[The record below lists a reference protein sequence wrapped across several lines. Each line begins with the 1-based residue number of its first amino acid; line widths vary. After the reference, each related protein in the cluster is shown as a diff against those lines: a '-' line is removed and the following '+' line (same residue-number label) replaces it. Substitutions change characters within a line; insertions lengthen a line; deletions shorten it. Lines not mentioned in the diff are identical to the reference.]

1 MSRTISELFDLRGR
15 TALVTGGSRGLGLQA
30 AEALAE
36 AGARVCLTS
45 RKEGDLEAATA
56 MLTERGL
63 AAEWIAAD
71 ASDVDQIQ
79 RMAST
84 AIERMG
90 TIDILVNNAGATWGA
105 PAEDYPISAWDK
117 VMNLNVR
124 SAFVLSQY
132 VAKHCM
138 IARRRGRILM
148 TASAAGF
155 GGNPPGMETVAYNTS
170 KAALINLTRA
180 LAGEW
185 GEYGITVNAL
195 APGFFPTKM
204 TRGTLESVDLQGFI
218 SKVPL
223 RRIGDD
229 EDLKGSVVL
238 LASDAGKHI
247 TGETIAI
254 DGGFLAIRA

>member
-45 RKEGDLEAATA
+45 RKAADLEAATA
-56 MLTERGL
+56 TLTERGL

-90 TIDILVNNAGATWGA
+90 AIDILVNNAGATWGA
-105 PAEDYPISAWDK
+105 PAEDYPIEAWDK

-155 GGNPPGMETVAYNTS
+155 GGNPPGLETVAYNTS

-185 GEYGITVNAL
+185 GEFGITVNAL

-204 TRGTLESVDLQGFI
+204 TRGTFESVDMQGFI

-247 TGETIAI
+247 TGEVIAI

>member
-45 RKEGDLEAATA
+45 RKEADLEAATA
-56 MLTERGL
+56 MLKERGL
-63 AAEWIAAD
+63 TAEWIAAD

>member
-1 MSRTISELFDLRGR
+1 
-15 TALVTGGSRGLGLQA
+15 
-30 AEALAE
+30 
-36 AGARVCLTS
+36 
-45 RKEGDLEAATA
+45 
-56 MLTERGL
+56 MLKERGL
-63 AAEWIAAD
+63 TAEWIAAD